1 MTVRELLKYAFDL
14 KVEICNE
21 DYETIKK
28 LCLCTRCKEDPL
40 LNEEILDY
48 TINDGLLLIRIAK

>member
-21 DYETIKK
+21 SYETIKK
-28 LCLCTRCKEDPL
+28 LCLWKEDPL
-40 LNEEILDY
+40 LDEEILDY
-48 TINDGLLLIRIAK
+48 TINDGFLLIRITK

>member
-21 DYETIKK
+21 NYETIKK
-28 LCLCTRCKEDPL
+28 LYLWKEDPL
-40 LNEEILDY
+40 LNEEVLDY
-48 TINDGLLLIRIAK
+48 TINDGFLLIRIAK